1 MEFIG
6 KKIKKRRL
14 SKKYS
19 LKHVSSELKITQET
33 LKNIEDDTFLSTNK
47 DVFLLGHIRSY
58 ATFLGLNSAEI
69 IEEFKLQN
77 SYEKIDIKDQ
87 IPKPITNNT
96 FNIRVSLTFASIIF
110 IFITFYY
117 IFVDGEFPSPDYA
130 LAPDI
135 PVNLEPIVE
144 KTIVTEHL
152 NKQVDNLNLYDV
164 DQNKVSSASVLASQN
179 LEIIDGNDVK
189 ITLKFIN
196 PTWIQIR
203 DSKDIIILSKLMNQN
218 EEYTYKLSANYFLT
232 SGNAGN
238 IIVSIDNETRGKVG
252 GFGEVVDSVSIGPSF
267 NN

>member
-6 KKIKKRRL
+6 RKIKKRRL

-19 LKHVSSELKITQET
+19 LKYVSSELKITQET
-33 LKNIEDDTFLSTNK
+33 LKNIEDDSFISTNK

-58 ATFLGLNSAEI
+58 ANFLDLNSTVI

-87 IPKPITNNT
+87 IPKPINYNN
-96 FNIRVSLTFASIIF
+96 FNFRVFLSFASIIF
-110 IFITFYY
+110 IFVTFYY
-117 IFVDGEFPSPDYA
+117 LFIDGEFPSPEYA
-130 LAPDI
+130 LVPDI

-144 KTIVTEHL
+144 KTIVTEQL
-152 NKQVDNLNLYDV
+152 NKQIDNFNFYDL
-164 DQNKVSSASVLASQN
+164 DEDKVSSGSVLASQN
-179 LEIIDGNDVK
+179 SDTINDTDVK

-203 DSKDIIILSKLMNQN
+203 DSKDIIILSKLMNKN
-218 EEYTYKLSANYFLT
+218 DEYTYKLSENYFLT

-238 IIVSIDNETRGKVG
+238 IIVSIDSETRGKVG
-252 GFGEVVDSVSIGPSF
+252 GFGEVVDSVSIGSDF